1 MNKKYF
7 VVLIWL
13 SFYFPQHLP
22 SHYTMRSMEWLKL
35 KVYKSFNII
44 CKLCGERT
52 SIVSTR
58 K

>member
-22 SHYTMRSMEWLKL
+22 SQYYGIYEWLNKDC
-35 KVYKSFNII
+35 KII
-44 CKLCGERT
+44 CILCGERT
-52 SIVSTR
+52 NFVSTR

>member
-22 SHYTMRSMEWLKL
+22 SHYTMWSMEWLKL
-35 KVYKSFNII
+35 KVYKE
-44 CKLCGERT
+44 LYGERT
-52 SIVSTR
+52 NFVSTR